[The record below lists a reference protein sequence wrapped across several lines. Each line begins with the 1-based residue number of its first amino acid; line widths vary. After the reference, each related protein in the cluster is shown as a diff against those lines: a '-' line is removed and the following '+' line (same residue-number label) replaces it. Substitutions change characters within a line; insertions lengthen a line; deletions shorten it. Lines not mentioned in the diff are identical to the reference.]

1 MASRLN
7 VRVVL
12 AVVGAIA
19 LVALARTLPVGE
31 WLAAFQSWA
40 QSQGVFGM
48 AVFALVYAAAV
59 VAFVPASI
67 LTLGAGAVYG
77 LWPGALVVLAGASL
91 GAVLSFLLART
102 TFRARVESWAAE
114 NPRFRAL
121 DDAVAREGGRIVFLV
136 RLSPIFPFTYVNY
149 LFGLTGVGALPYSV
163 ATVVGMIPGTIAYV
177 YLGSAAATAA
187 SGTASATRNALQV
200 VGAVA
205 AVLVTVWA
213 ARLAKR
219 AIRDAGVAGG

>member
-7 VRVVL
+7 ARVVL
-12 AVVGAIA
+12 AVVAAIA

-31 WLAAFQSWA
+31 WLGALQGWA
-40 QSQGVFGM
+40 DGRGILGM
-48 AVFALVYAAAV
+48 VVFALVYAACV

-102 TFRARVESWAAE
+102 AFRARVESWAAE

-121 DDAVAREGGRIVFLV
+121 DGAVAREGGRIVFLV
-136 RLSPIFPFTYVNY
+136 RLSPVFPFTYVNY

-163 ATVVGMIPGTIAYV
+163 ATVVGMVPGTIAYV
-177 YLGSAAATAA
+177 YLGSVAATAA
-187 SGTASATRNALQV
+187 SGTASTIRTALQIA
-200 VGAVA
+200 GAGA
-205 AVLVTVWA
+205 AILVTVWV

-219 AIRDAGVAGG
+219 AIRDAGGA

>member
-7 VRVVL
+7 VRIVL
-12 AVVGAIA
+12 AVVAAIA
-19 LVALARTLPVGE
+19 LVAAARALPFGG
-31 WLAAFQSWA
+31 WLGAFQAWA
-40 QSQGVFGM
+40 QGRGFLGM
-48 AVFALVYAAAV
+48 VVFALVYAAAV

-102 TFRARVESWAAE
+102 SFRARVASWAAD

-121 DDAVAREGGRIVFLV
+121 DGAVAREGGRIVFLV

-149 LFGLTGVGALPYSV
+149 VFGLTGVGVLPYSV

-187 SGTASATRNALQV
+187 SGTASATRTALQV

-219 AIRDAGVAGG
+219 AIRDAGVAGT